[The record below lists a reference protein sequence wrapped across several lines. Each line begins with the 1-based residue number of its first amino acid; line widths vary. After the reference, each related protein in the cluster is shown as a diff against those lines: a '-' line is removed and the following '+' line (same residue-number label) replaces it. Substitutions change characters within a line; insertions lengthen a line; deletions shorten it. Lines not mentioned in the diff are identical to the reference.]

1 MSEKTN
7 IEVIIAGKVYTVSGY
22 ESEEYLQK
30 VASYI
35 NNKITELNS
44 MYGFSRLNSD
54 DQFTLMALNMAD
66 DLFKEKSN
74 NSDVEKQSEN
84 KDKEIFDLK
93 HELIS
98 LQIKIDEYE
107 KTIKSLES
115 EIKELQLNKARL
127 ETSLEDVLLGKTKGT
142 GKNN

>member
-1 MSEKTN
+1 MK
-7 IEVIIAGKVYTVSGY
+7 IAMLGTGAYGLALASKLADNGHKVVMWT
-22 ESEEYLQK
+22 
-30 VASYI
+30 
-35 NNKITELNS
+35 
-44 MYGFSRLNSD
+44 
-54 DQFTLMALNMAD
+54 
-66 DLFKEKSN
+66 
-74 NSDVEKQSEN
+74 EN

-107 KTIKSLES
+107 KTIKNLES

-142 GKNN
+142 VKNN